1 MKEFKQVAQIYKEL
15 AQLYIV
21 NRKKPAYK
29 TGNLYNKVGSYNNP
43 DRMVTIRKSRA
54 RTKFKLE
61 TPSVNISLSFA
72 PPGAKYG
79 EYVHQGKSKM
89 EARPFAEEAAKS
101 PTVKRAINN
110 AVKGVVDK
118 DVLPAIRKMMDKA
131 FVRMLSK

>member
-1 MKEFKQVAQIYKEL
+1 
-15 AQLYIV
+15 
-21 NRKKPAYK
+21 
-29 TGNLYNKVGSYNNP
+29 
-43 DRMVTIRKSRA
+43 
-54 RTKFKLE
+54 
-61 TPSVNISLSFA
+61 
-72 PPGAKYG
+72 
-79 EYVHQGKSKM
+79 M